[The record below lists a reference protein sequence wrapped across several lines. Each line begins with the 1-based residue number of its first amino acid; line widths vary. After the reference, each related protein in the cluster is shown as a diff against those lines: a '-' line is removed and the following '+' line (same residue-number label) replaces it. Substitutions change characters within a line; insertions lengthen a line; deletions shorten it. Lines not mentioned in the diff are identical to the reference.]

1 MALIIYNGLSPD
13 DFDADARRQ
22 SEALRPSPGSR
33 YARFQLTYRDDPVA
47 FIHDCIDWEGG
58 APADYQDDILARLIS
73 KRRVAV
79 RASHGVGKTMT
90 AAVAI
95 LWFALTRDGD
105 DWKIPCTA
113 SAWRQLSKYLWPEVH
128 KWTRRIHWSAIGRAP
143 FDPRKELL
151 TLNMHLATGEAFALA
166 SDEAALMEGAHADR
180 LLYIYDEAKTVPDA
194 TWDATEGAFA
204 GTGEA
209 LALAISTP
217 GPPLGRFYDIHAR
230 KPGYEDWD
238 VRHVRKEE
246 AIAAG
251 RMSSEWVE
259 SRRRQW
265 GEKSALFQNRVE
277 GEFAASDEDSVIPL
291 AWVEQ
296 ANQRWLEW
304 QDAGFPGSPTAV
316 GTDVGG
322 GQPTGNPTVH
332 ALVFDRY
339 KVKSLR
345 VKPRADP
352 NRATMEVAG
361 EIVTLL
367 RAAAESGEKVH
378 AFVDVVGIGAGVL
391 HRLREQK
398 FLNALG
404 FNAGEA
410 TTYKDRTKELRF
422 VNKRSAGWWIVRE
435 LLDPEQGSEVCLPP
449 DDELLGELTSPTWSM
464 TSKGQVAVEHKKD
477 VEKRLGRSTD
487 RADAVM
493 QALAGPVL
501 VTRPKA
507 TSMMLDVG

>member
-1 MALIIYNGLSPD
+1 MGESLALIIYNGLSPD
-13 DFDADARRQ
+13 DFSAESQRQ
-22 SEALRPSPGSR
+22 VAALRPSIGSR
-33 YARFQLTYRDDPVA
+33 YDHFQHTYRDDPAA
-47 FIHDCIDWEGG
+47 FIHDCVDWEGG
-58 APADYQDDILARLIS
+58 APADYQTDIAERLVEHG
-73 KRRVAV
+73 RVSV
-79 RASHGVGKTMT
+79 RASHSIGKT
-90 AAVAI
+90 AAAALAL

-105 DWKIPCTA
+105 DWKIPTTA
-113 SAWRQLSKYLWPEVH
+113 SNWRQLSKFLWPEVH
-128 KWTRRIHWSAIGRAP
+128 KWARRLHWSAIGRPP
-143 FDPRKELL
+143 FDPRTEML
-151 TLNMHLATGEAFALA
+151 TLNLRLATGEAFAMA
-166 SDEAALMEGAHADR
+166 SDDSASMEGAHADR
-180 LLYIYDEAKTVPDA
+180 LMFIYDEAKAIPDE

-204 GTGEA
+204 GQGEA

-246 AIAAG
+246 AIKAG
-251 RMSSEWVE
+251 RMSAEWVE

-291 AWVEQ
+291 AWVES

-304 QDAGFPGSPTAV
+304 QDAEFPGTPTTV

-332 ALVFDRY
+332 ALVFDQF

-345 VKPRADP
+345 VKTRADP

-367 RAAAESGEKVH
+367 RAASDAK
-378 AFVDVVGIGAGVL
+378 AFIDIVGIGAGVV
-391 HRLREQK
+391 HRLREQG
-398 FLNALG
+398 LEHAIG
-404 FNAGEA
+404 FSAGEG
-410 TTYKDRTKELRF
+410 TTYKDRTGELRF
-422 VNKRSAGWWIVRE
+422 VDKRSAGWWIVRE
-435 LLDPEQGSEVCLPP
+435 LLDPEQNSELCLPP
-449 DDELLGELTSPTWSM
+449 DDDLLGELTSPTWSM
-464 TSKGQVAVEHKKD
+464 TSKGQVRVEAKKE

-493 QALAGPVL
+493 MALAGPVL
-501 VTRPKA
+501 VKKPKA
-507 TSMMLDVG
+507 TVMMLDVG